1 MVDSA
6 VFQGKEAPVLVVTP
20 NTCIDVTTWLPS
32 LVPGSVSRAT
42 RTEVTAGG
50 KGVNVCRT
58 LRALGDSP
66 RLIGLSP
73 ASDPRLAELLAA
85 EGCDFLPVLHR
96 GQTRLALILLEDA
109 GRVSVVNGRGPEPH
123 EWDHDALLATIA
135 EQVELTHPAAVLC
148 SGSLPP
154 DVPPTLYADVV
165 AVGHA
170 RGVPVFV
177 DAAPAVLDATL
188 AAGPDLV
195 SPNVGE
201 VESLLHGRTDE
212 HVEEEGDDLVERCV
226 AASRELHRRGAR
238 RSVVTAGS
246 HGAALTTAEGTWW
259 LDAVTVPVAN
269 PIGAGDS
276 FLAGTAHAL
285 ASGADDVAA
294 VRHGMAVAG
303 AAVQHERGGML
314 DASLVPGI
322 LERMTQGV
330 PA

>member
-1 MVDSA
+1 
-6 VFQGKEAPVLVVTP
+6 VLVVTP
-20 NTCIDVTTWLPS
+20 NTCIDVTTWLPA
-32 LVPGSVSRAT
+32 LVPGSVARAT

-66 RLIGLSP
+66 LLIGLSP
-73 ASDPRLAELLAA
+73 ASDARLAELLAA
-85 EGCDFLPVLHR
+85 EGCDFLPVPHR
-96 GQTRLALILLEDA
+96 GQSRLALILLEEA

-123 EWDHDALLATIA
+123 EWDQDELLATIA
-135 EQVELTHPAAVLC
+135 EQLKATHPAAVLC

-154 DVPPTLYADVV
+154 DVPATLYAEVV
-165 AVGHA
+165 TAGHA
-170 RGVPVFV
+170 RGVPVLV
-177 DAAPAVLDATL
+177 DAAPAVLGATL
-188 AAGPDLV
+188 AAEPDLV

-212 HVEEEGDDLVERCV
+212 HVEEDGDDLVERCV
-226 AASRELHRRGAR
+226 SASREVHARGAR
-238 RSVVTAGS
+238 RAVVTAGS

-259 LDAVTVPVAN
+259 LDATSVPVAN

-285 ASGADDVAA
+285 ATGADDVAA

-322 LERMTQGV
+322 LDRMAQGV

>member
-1 MVDSA
+1 
-6 VFQGKEAPVLVVTP
+6 VLVVTP

-58 LRALGDSP
+58 LRALGGRP

-85 EGCDFLPVLHR
+85 EGCDFLPVPHR
-96 GQTRLALILLEDA
+96 GRSRLALILLEDA
-109 GRVSVVNGRGPEPH
+109 GRVTVVNGRGPEPR
-123 EWDHDALLATIA
+123 EWDHDELLATIA
-135 EQVELTHPAAVLC
+135 EQVEATKPAAVLC

-154 DVPPTLYADVV
+154 DVAPTLYADVV
-165 AVGHA
+165 EAAHA
-170 RGVPVFV
+170 HGVPAYV
-177 DAAPAVLDATL
+177 DAAPAVLGATL
-188 AAGPDLV
+188 ASGPDLV

-201 VESLLHGRTDE
+201 VESLLLGRTDE
-212 HVEEEGDDLVERCV
+212 NVEEEGDDLVERCV
-226 AASRELHRRGAR
+226 SASRELHARGAR
-238 RSVVTAGS
+238 RAVVTAGS
-246 HGAALTTAEGTWW
+246 HGAALTTADGSWW
-259 LDAVTVPVAN
+259 VDAVTVPVAN

-276 FLAGTAHAL
+276 FLAGTAFAL
-285 ASGADDVAA
+285 ADGAGDVAA
-294 VRHGMAVAG
+294 VRHGMAVAA

-314 DASLVPGI
+314 DPSLVDG
-322 LERMTQGV
+322 LLQRLAEGV

>member
-1 MVDSA
+1 MI
-6 VFQGKEAPVLVVTP
+6 VVTP

-58 LRALGDSP
+58 LRALGDRP

-73 ASDPRLAELLAA
+73 ASDPRLADLLAA
-85 EGCDFLPVLHR
+85 EGCDFLPVPHR

-109 GRVSVVNGRGPEPH
+109 GRVTVVNGRGPEPH
-123 EWDHDALLATIA
+123 EWDHDELLATIS
-135 EQVELTHPAAVLC
+135 EQVEATGPAAVLC

-154 DVPPTLYADVV
+154 DVPLTLYADVV
-165 AVGHA
+165 EAAHA
-170 RGVPVFV
+170 RGVPVHV
-177 DAAPAVLDATL
+177 DAAPAVLGATL
-188 AAGPDLV
+188 ASGPDLV

-201 VESLLHGRTDE
+201 VESLLSGRTDE
-212 HVEEEGDDLVERCV
+212 NVEEQGDDLADRCV
-226 AASRELHRRGAR
+226 AAARELHARGAR
-238 RSVVTAGS
+238 RAVVTAGS
-246 HGAALTTAEGTWW
+246 HGAALCTADGTWW
-259 LDAVTVPVAN
+259 VDAVTVPVAN

-285 ASGADDVAA
+285 ATGADDVAA
-294 VRHGMAVAG
+294 VRHGMAVAA

-314 DASLVPGI
+314 DPALVDGL
-322 LERMTQGV
+322 LERLSPGV

>member
-1 MVDSA
+1 M
-6 VFQGKEAPVLVVTP
+6 LVVTP

-58 LRALGDSP
+58 LRALGGRP
-66 RLIGLSP
+66 RLIGLSA

-85 EGCDFLPVLHR
+85 EGCDFLPVPHR

-109 GRVSVVNGRGPEPH
+109 GRVTVVNGRGPEPH
-123 EWDHDALLATIA
+123 EWDHDELLATIA
-135 EQVELTHPAAVLC
+135 AQLDATHPAAVLC

-165 AVGHA
+165 EAGHA
-170 RGVPVFV
+170 RGVPVHV
-177 DAAPAVLDATL
+177 DAAPAVLGATL
-188 AAGPDLV
+188 ASGPGLV

-201 VESLLHGRTDE
+201 VESLLYGRTDE
-212 HVEEEGDDLVERCV
+212 NVEEQGDDLVDRCV
-226 AASRELHRRGAR
+226 AAARELHARGAR
-238 RSVVTAGS
+238 RAVVTAGS
-246 HGAALTTAEGTWW
+246 HGAALSTADGTWW
-259 LDAVTVPVAN
+259 VDAVTVPVAN

-285 ASGADDVAA
+285 ATGADDVAA
-294 VRHGMAVAG
+294 VRHGMAVAA

-314 DASLVPGI
+314 DPALVDGI
-322 LERMTQGV
+322 LERLSQGV

>member
-1 MVDSA
+1 M
-6 VFQGKEAPVLVVTP
+6 LVVTP

-58 LRALGDSP
+58 LRALGGTP
-66 RLIGLSP
+66 RLVGLS
-73 ASDPRLAELLAA
+73 AQDDPRLADLLAA
-85 EGCDFLPVLHR
+85 EGCDFLPVPHH
-96 GQTRLALILLEDA
+96 GQSRLALILLEDA
-109 GRVSVVNGRGPEPH
+109 GRVTVVNGRGPEPH
-123 EWDHDALLATIA
+123 EWSPDELLATVTD
-135 EQVELTHPAAVLC
+135 QVATTGPAAVLC

-154 DVPPTLYADVV
+154 DVPPTLYAEVV
-165 AVGHA
+165 AIGHA

-177 DAAPAVLDATL
+177 DAAPAGLGAPL
-188 AAGPDLV
+188 ASGPDLV
-195 SPNVGE
+195 SPNLGE

-212 HVEEEGDDLVERCV
+212 HVEEEGDDVVDRCV
-226 AASRELHRRGAR
+226 AASRELHARGAR
-238 RSVVTAGS
+238 RAVVTAGS
-246 HGAALTTAEGTWW
+246 HGAALTTSAGTWW
-259 LDAVTVPVAN
+259 VDAVRVPVAN

-285 ASGADDVAA
+285 AHGADDVSAL
-294 VRHGMAVAG
+294 RHGMAVAA

-314 DASLVPGI
+314 DATLVGGL
-322 LERMTQGV
+322 LERLSPGV